1 MTAETETMRRFR
13 MMVAHKAKQQIC
25 PQCNARMVIVDRFKE
40 NGVLFTWYECSRTDC
55 DGQWL
60 QKKVLVCD

>member
-1 MTAETETMRRFR
+1 

>member
-1 MTAETETMRRFR
+1 MTAETMNRFR
-13 MMVAHKAKQQIC
+13 RILAEKAKQRIC
-25 PQCNARMVIVDRFKE
+25 PECNAAMVVVDRFEE

-60 QKKVLVCD
+60 QKKILVCN